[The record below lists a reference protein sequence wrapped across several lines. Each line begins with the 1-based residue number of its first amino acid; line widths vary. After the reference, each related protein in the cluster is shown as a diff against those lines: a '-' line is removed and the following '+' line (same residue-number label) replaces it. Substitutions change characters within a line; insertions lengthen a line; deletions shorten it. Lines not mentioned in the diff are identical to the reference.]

1 MEKSKIFEL
10 VKLLEELEHV
20 EFWNEENIL
29 DWLDDDTNGL
39 ELDIATTCELLIN
52 TLQKNYI
59 MNNVNAW
66 KIKK

>member
-10 VKLLEELEHV
+10 VKLLEELKHV